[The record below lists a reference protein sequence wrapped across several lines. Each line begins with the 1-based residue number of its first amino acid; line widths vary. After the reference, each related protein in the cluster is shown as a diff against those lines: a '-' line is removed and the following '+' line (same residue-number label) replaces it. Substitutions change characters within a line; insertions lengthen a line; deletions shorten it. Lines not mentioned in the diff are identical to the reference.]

1 MALGSCLMRRNLSKP
16 VPGAAGR
23 SSRWRYGTVIGAVV
37 LLGACSGGG
46 TSDTTSSSAAP
57 TAASSAGSAASS
69 ASAPTVSSSS
79 PAAASSSEAAVP
91 SETSA
96 AATTAAPEQS
106 SPAAPA
112 ESAEPVN
119 PAGTTAADSAGGPC
133 DEFVDPAT
141 VATFVPDAGPAEDFT
156 GGDVVQRCTWTSGS
170 GASLKVELRD
180 ALAAGITGLQ
190 GAYLDTP
197 ITELVNAA
205 AGSTLSQPAGEDPT
219 ASIQV
224 YSTTSDS
231 AYLLELTWKAPNAS
245 PAALVPVAKSVLGL

>member
-1 MALGSCLMRRNLSKP
+1 
-16 VPGAAGR
+16 
-23 SSRWRYGTVIGAVV
+23 
-37 LLGACSGGG
+37 
-46 TSDTTSSSAAP
+46 
-57 TAASSAGSAASS
+57 
-69 ASAPTVSSSS
+69 
-79 PAAASSSEAAVP
+79 VP
-91 SETSA
+91 SDTSA
-96 AATTAAPEQS
+96 AATTAAAEP
-106 SPAAPA
+106 SPPPAPA

-231 AYLLELTWKAPNAS
+231 AYLLELTWKAPNAA
-245 PAALVPVAKSVLGL
+245 PAALVPVAKTVLGL